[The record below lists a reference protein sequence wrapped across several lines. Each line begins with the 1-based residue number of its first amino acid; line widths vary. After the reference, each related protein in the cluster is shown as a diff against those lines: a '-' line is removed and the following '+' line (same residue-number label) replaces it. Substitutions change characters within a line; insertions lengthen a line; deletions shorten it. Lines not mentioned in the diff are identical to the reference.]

1 MANIWKGK
9 PKVMDREISSSCP
22 PRRIDIPR
30 VDMKEIFGPTPWR
43 NEQFQEAPTPQTDG
57 KPRAPSPP
65 QQTVRKPLELAA
77 TPPTPPTVV
86 TKKAERVNTPPV
98 AKEHEESEK
107 HFDEGDL
114 EAINAALEAFAI
126 EQSKEQMRAK
136 ELEVSHPPN
145 PQNLEPE
152 PETPQTGKESAEN
165 QKPKPVDKPA
175 MEPKPDK
182 SQACVDKANLPVV
195 QVDARITQ
203 LEQDNAKLMHL
214 VNLIQEKYVNVAK
227 RFHYVED
234 KIKRRDIDRLN
245 TEKNLLSSL
254 EKLQSNLKEKDEKI
268 NQLEEALTNCEIA
281 RLTSEEKILEYLRFE
296 GHIHRQRTTN
306 MKKLF
311 KDFEMSKEVA
321 LLSDEQELAAEI
333 VTLQQAKDE
342 QAECL
347 DFVRNCTICCEPYD
361 DKERHRVGLSTCGH
375 TFCADCVDKT
385 IINSPF
391 AVTKTA
397 SCPTCQLQFSRHQV
411 FKVFKN
417 VKAVGKP
424 TNRTLT
430 PQR

>member
-1 MANIWKGK
+1 MHI
-9 PKVMDREISSSCP
+9 
-22 PRRIDIPR
+22 
-30 VDMKEIFGPTPWR
+30 
-43 NEQFQEAPTPQTDG
+43 
-57 KPRAPSPP
+57 
-65 QQTVRKPLELAA
+65 L
-77 TPPTPPTVV
+77 
-86 TKKAERVNTPPV
+86 
-98 AKEHEESEK
+98 
-107 HFDEGDL
+107 
-114 EAINAALEAFAI
+114 
-126 EQSKEQMRAK
+126 
-136 ELEVSHPPN
+136 
-145 PQNLEPE
+145 
-152 PETPQTGKESAEN
+152 ESAEN

-175 MEPKPDK
+175 MEAKPDK
-182 SQACVDKANLPVV
+182 SQANVDKANLPVV

-214 VNLIQEKYVNVAK
+214 VNLIQGLILLSMSKFNIFVKEKYVNVAK

-254 EKLQSNLKEKDEKI
+254 EKLQLNLKEKDEKI

-281 RLTSEEKILEYLRFE
+281 RLTSEEKILEYLRFVRNLIDHNYGSSTSFE

-361 DKERHRVGLSTCGH
+361 DKERHRVGLRKG
-375 TFCADCVDKT
+375 
-385 IINSPF
+385 
-391 AVTKTA
+391 
-397 SCPTCQLQFSRHQV
+397 
-411 FKVFKN
+411 
-417 VKAVGKP
+417 
-424 TNRTLT
+424 
-430 PQR
+430 